1 MNTRVKKRVHIH
13 HSSLTELDLRWNFS
27 GNKDDYVEEAL
38 MDLERFC
45 SRNLTLA
52 VQSYAKRERERD
64 HVLIGNQR
72 EQLQKESAQDAQRHS
87 QRPVVPVRKASSV
100 FSSTTLSMLQAGEA
114 PGGAGGEAGSAS
126 APERVRRG

>member
-1 MNTRVKKRVHIH
+1 MNTRVKIRVHIH

-52 VQSYAKRERERD
+52 VQSYA
-64 HVLIGNQR
+64 
-72 EQLQKESAQDAQRHS
+72 QRHS

-100 FSSTTLSMLQAGEA
+100 FSSTTLSMLQAGET
-114 PGGAGGEAGSAS
+114 PGEAAGSAS

>member
-1 MNTRVKKRVHIH
+1 MNTRVKIRVHIH

-52 VQSYAKRERERD
+52 VQSYA
-64 HVLIGNQR
+64 
-72 EQLQKESAQDAQRHS
+72 QRHS
-87 QRPVVPVRKASSV
+87 QRPVVPVHKASSG

-114 PGGAGGEAGSAS
+114 PGGAGGQAGSAS

>member
-52 VQSYAKRERERD
+52 VQSYA
-64 HVLIGNQR
+64 
-72 EQLQKESAQDAQRHS
+72 QRHS

-100 FSSTTLSMLQAGEA
+100 FSSTTLSMLQAGET
-114 PGGAGGEAGSAS
+114 PGEAAGSAS

>member
-52 VQSYAKRERERD
+52 VQSYANAAK
-64 HVLIGNQR
+64 
-72 EQLQKESAQDAQRHS
+72 RHS
-87 QRPVVPVRKASSV
+87 QRPVVPVHKATSV
-100 FSSTTLSMLQAGEA
+100 CSSTTLSMLQAGGTPGEA
-114 PGGAGGEAGSAS
+114 AGSAS

>member
-1 MNTRVKKRVHIH
+1 M
-13 HSSLTELDLRWNFS
+13 RWNFS

-52 VQSYAKRERERD
+52 VQSYANAAK
-64 HVLIGNQR
+64 
-72 EQLQKESAQDAQRHS
+72 RHS
-87 QRPVVPVRKASSV
+87 QRPVVPVHKATSV
-100 FSSTTLSMLQAGEA
+100 CSSTTLSMLQAGEA
-114 PGGAGGEAGSAS
+114 PGEAGSAS